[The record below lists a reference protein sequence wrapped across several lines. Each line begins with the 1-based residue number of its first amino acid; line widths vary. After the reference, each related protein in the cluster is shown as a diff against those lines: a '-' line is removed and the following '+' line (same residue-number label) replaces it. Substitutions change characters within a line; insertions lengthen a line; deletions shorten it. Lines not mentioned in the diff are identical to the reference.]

1 MYFNSVISSPQH
13 VTSGVPQGSILGPLP
28 FILYVNDMQHVLHI
42 SSILMYADDTVV
54 FTSGPTTNYIE
65 EVLNSEFENILCWLQ
80 SNEMIIHPTK
90 TECMLFGTHQRL
102 VRAPSLTIRIG
113 TKTVRQEFTYNYL
126 GVHLHSGLTFEE
138 HVNKM
143 AKKVSRRLFL
153 CFNSYISLFNFDGFL
168 C

>member
-1 MYFNSVISSPQH
+1 MYFNGVISSPQH
-13 VTSGVPQGSILGPLP
+13 VTSGVPQGSILGPLL
-28 FILYVNDMQHVLHI
+28 FILYLNDMQHVLQI
-42 SSILMYADDTVV
+42 SSILMYVDDTAV

-102 VRAPSLTIRIG
+102 VRAPSFTIRIG
-113 TKTVRQEFTYNYL
+113 TNTVRQEFTYNYQL
-126 GVHLHSGLTFEE
+126 GVHLESGLTFEE

-143 AKKVSRRLFL
+143 PKKVSRRLFV
-153 CFNSYISLFNFDGFL
+153 FHVFQ
-168 C
+168 